1 MTTTTN
7 TATNTATTA
16 SATYRVVVA
25 REGKW
30 WMVHVPDLDALTQA
44 RRLGEV
50 ESMARSLI
58 ALILDVAPDSIA
70 IAVELEAVEDIQIT
84 ERLDRLHADQ
94 AAAVAAED
102 KARTEIRA
110 LARDLADRGVTV
122 RDIGTMLDV
131 SFQRAQQLISH

>member
-1 MTTTTN
+1 MTTTT
-7 TATNTATTA
+7 AR
-16 SATYRVVVA
+16 STYRVVVA

-30 WMVHVPDLDALTQA
+30 WMVHVPELDALTQA

-58 ALILDVAPDSIA
+58 AITLDAAPDSFA
-70 IAVELEAVEDIQIT
+70 IAVELEAVEDIRLS

-94 AAAVAAED
+94 AAAAAAED
-102 KARTEIRA
+102 KARNEIRA
-110 LARDLADRGVTV
+110 LARDLAERGVTV

-131 SFQRAQQLISH
+131 SFQRAQQLISR

>member
-1 MTTTTN
+1 MTTTTSP
-7 TATNTATTA
+7 ATTA
-16 SATYRVVVA
+16 PATYRVVVA

-30 WMVHVPDLDALTQA
+30 WMVHIPELDALTQA
-44 RRLGEV
+44 RRLGAV

-58 ALILDVAPDSIA
+58 ALTLDIAPDSFA
-70 IAVELEAVEDIQIT
+70 VAVELEAVEDIRIT

-94 AAAVAAED
+94 AAAAAAAD

-110 LARDLADRGVTV
+110 LARDLAERGVTV

>member
-1 MTTTTN
+1 MTTTT
-7 TATNTATTA
+7 TSTATTG

-58 ALILDVAPDSIA
+58 ALTLDGAPDTF
-70 IAVELEAVEDIQIT
+70 AVAVGLEAVEDNRIT

-94 AAAVAAED
+94 AAAAAADD
-102 KARTEIRA
+102 KARAEIRA
-110 LARDLADRGVTV
+110 LARDLAERGVTV

-131 SFQRAQQLISH
+131 SFQRAQQLTSR